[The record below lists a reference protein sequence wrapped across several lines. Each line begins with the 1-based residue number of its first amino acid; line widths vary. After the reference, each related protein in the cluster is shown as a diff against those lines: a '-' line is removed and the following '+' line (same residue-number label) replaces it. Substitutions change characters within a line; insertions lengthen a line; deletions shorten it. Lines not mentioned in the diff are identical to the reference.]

1 MANIKITVDEKE
13 IETFEG
19 KTVLQAARENGIK
32 IPALCYHPDLKI
44 KANCRLCLVEI
55 KGERGLVPACR
66 VQAKEGMEITTES
79 EKINRARKINLE
91 LIFAQHFE
99 ECSDCNWGTGCRLLG
114 LASKYKVNVKRFLDR
129 KDDSKVYQFG
139 SIVFDQTKCINC
151 RNCVEACAN
160 QEVNFLEPEG
170 KGYRSEIEPSKDEKK
185 DCIYCGQC
193 ILHCPVGAIEAV
205 GEFEGAEKILQE
217 KGKIKVFQFA
227 PAIRSSIGESFG
239 LPAGSVMT
247 DQLSAGL
254 RALGADKVFDVS
266 AAADFT
272 TIEEAG
278 ELVEKI
284 KNGTGPCFTSCCP
297 AWVKYLEF
305 NYPEM
310 IGYFATTRSPQ
321 IISGGLV
328 KTYWAKK
335 EGIDPKNI
343 TVVSIMPC
351 TSKKF
356 EVQRKE
362 LEVNGLKP
370 VDYVMTTR
378 ELAFLFKKHGIDL
391 KNIKP
396 EPADSP
402 FGNPSGAGVIYGA
415 SGGVV
420 ESALRTAYYKLT
432 GKDLPSVEFEQVR
445 GLQGMKKAELEIEG
459 KKIKIAIVN
468 GIANAKKIIE
478 ELKEDPHAY
487 DAVEV
492 MACPGGCIGGGGQPM
507 PVSEEIR
514 KQRAAALYQIDRDKP
529 IRLAHR
535 NPDVQKVYDEFLK
548 DDKIRHAVCHTTYGR
563 KIKGEIKT
571 LKNSKETL

>member
-1 MANIKITVDEKE
+1 MANIKIIIDGKE
-13 IETFEG
+13 IETSEG

-44 KANCRLCLVEI
+44 KSNCRLCLVEI
-55 KGERGLVPACR
+55 KGERGMVPSCR
-66 VQAKEGMEITTES
+66 VQVKEGMEITTGS
-79 EKINRARKINLE
+79 EKIDRARKINLE

-99 ECSDCNWGTGCRLLG
+99 ECGDCNWGSGCRLLG
-114 LASKYKVNVKRFLDR
+114 LALKYKVNVRRFLDR
-129 KDDSKVYQFG
+129 KENGKIYQFG
-139 SIVFDQTKCINC
+139 SIVFDQSKCINC
-151 RNCVEACAN
+151 RNCVEVCAE
-160 QEVNFLEPEG
+160 QKVNFLEPAG
-170 KGYRSEIEPSKDEKK
+170 KGYKAEIEPSKKEDK
-185 DCIYCGQC
+185 DCVSCGQC
-193 ILHCPVGAIEAV
+193 ILRCPVGAIEAV

-227 PAIRSSIGESFG
+227 PSIRSSIGEPFG

-254 RALGADKVFDVS
+254 RKLGADKVFDVS
-266 AAADFT
+266 TAADFT

-297 AWVKYLEF
+297 AWVRYLEF

-310 IGYFATTRSPQ
+310 IKYFATTRSPQ
-321 IISGGLV
+321 IISGGLI
-328 KTYWAKK
+328 KTYWASK
-335 EGIDPKNI
+335 EEIDPKKI
-343 TVVSIMPC
+343 SVISVMPC
-351 TSKKF
+351 TSKKI
-356 EVQRKE
+356 EIQRKE
-362 LEVNGLKP
+362 VEINGLRP

-378 ELAFLFKKHGIDL
+378 ELAYLFKKKGINL
-391 KNIKP
+391 KNIEP

-402 FGNPSGAGVIYGA
+402 FGDPSGAGVIYGA

-420 ESALRTAYYKLT
+420 ESALRTAYFKLT
-432 GKDLPSVEFEQVR
+432 GKDLPNVEFEQVR

-459 KKIKIAIVN
+459 KKIKIAVVN
-468 GIANAKKIIE
+468 GLANAKIIIE
-478 ELKEDPHAY
+478 ELKKDPHAY

-514 KQRAAALYQIDRDKP
+514 KKRAAALYQIDRDKP
-529 IRLAHR
+529 VRLAHR
-535 NPDVQKVYDEFLK
+535 NPDVQKVYEEFLK
-548 DDKIRHAVCHTTYGR
+548 DDKIRHAVCHTSYGKR
-563 KIKGEIKT
+563 SKGEIKI
-571 LKNSKETL
+571 LKNLKETL